1 MKNIPLPIHQLALL
15 QAYLYE
21 VFSYEKQCRKS
32 FDNAEWYLRDKH
44 NEEKVESIFDFFRSK
59 NINCDCDIINKIDLR
74 DLSSRINYH
83 H

>member
-21 VFSYEKQCRKS
+21 VFSYEKQCEKS

-44 NEEKVESIFDFFRSK
+44 NEEKVKSIFDFFRSK